1 MGCTNLLC
9 PWDFPGRNAGMG
21 CCFLVWGIFSTQGS
35 NLCLLYLLHWQVD
48 SLPLSHLGSP
58 WNRIESPEI
67 NPCLYGQLI
76 YDKGG
81 KNIQWRK
88 VWASLEIVCFFK
100 WTILSYVLKCVL
112 WFVEKLAF
120 KYYYYKVISMEIR
133 LSHFPRVFCAFDCWS
148 LC

>member
-1 MGCTNLLC
+1 
-9 PWDFPGRNAGMG
+9 MG

-81 KNIQWRK
+81 KNIG
-88 VWASLEIVCFFK
+88 VSCHFL
-100 WTILSYVLKCVL
+100 L
-112 WFVEKLAF
+112 W
-120 KYYYYKVISMEIR
+120 
-133 LSHFPRVFCAFDCWS
+133 RVFLTQELNLCFLYLLHWQVDS
-148 LC
+148 LSQCLLGILWILPRLI